1 MRILQLLIPV
11 TLLGACS
18 IVEPARMRLP
28 SDLAETSVRQPFA
41 GIGGGTRGRFEVG
54 AYHGSFTRSERR
66 LAVFD
71 VFVKNHGHTSFVM
84 SGPAIGS
91 TIEAACKVSEK
102 RIDLGIAE
110 FETRPMAYRCDFTA
124 DGRPFPVRFE
134 LQEVRR
140 GLGGALS
147 RRERHGEIA
156 LGSETVQIRSI
167 HRLDG
172 SPIEMA
178 NPIGY
183 VFEQEGEPVGA
194 VELNG
199 APVLFLADGRDTG
212 LARTITVAATSL
224 AIFWDPANSALDD

>member
-91 TIEAACKVSEK
+91 TIATTAGRLRAVNSRKMPPEWPSAIS
-102 RIDLGIAE
+102 
-110 FETRPMAYRCDFTA
+110 RPNRVTA
-124 DGRPFPVRFE
+124 
-134 LQEVRR
+134 
-140 GLGGALS
+140 
-147 RRERHGEIA
+147 
-156 LGSETVQIRSI
+156 
-167 HRLDG
+167 RLT
-172 SPIEMA
+172 
-178 NPIGY
+178 
-183 VFEQEGEPVGA
+183 Q
-194 VELNG
+194 
-199 APVLFLADGRDTG
+199 
-212 LARTITVAATSL
+212 
-224 AIFWDPANSALDD
+224 